1 MEGFNMGKESIH
13 SAYVHFVGETLFFYL
28 RKESSL
34 LIFVGSRYSLNVFL
48 VFRLTG
54 VNSIIGL

>member
-28 RKESSL
+28 RKESS
-34 LIFVGSRYSLNVFL
+34 FVNLRRFSLF
-48 VFRLTG
+48 FECI
-54 VNSIIGL
+54 SGL